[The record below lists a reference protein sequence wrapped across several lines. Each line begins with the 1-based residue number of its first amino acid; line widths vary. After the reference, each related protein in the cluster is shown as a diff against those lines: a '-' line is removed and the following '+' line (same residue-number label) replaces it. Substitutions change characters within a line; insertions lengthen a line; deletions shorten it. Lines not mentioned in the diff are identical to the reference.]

1 MATPTVDR
9 NYIDNF
15 SVKKF
20 TVENLV
26 PKYFPDID
34 ASYRHV
40 GMLGFTTEQISNI
53 SEDLFNTATV
63 LFRETFPNRAQI
75 PESIYSHAA
84 IFQLSDVFS
93 SAASCN
99 FLLVLEEKAILK
111 NVFNDPTAKD
121 KDTGIYK
128 FVIDKDTIIHVED
141 IPFILDYDIELQI
154 ARKLKKG
161 IKNPAD
167 NDIDKYDYVYS
178 ASYIMPNNFKNSMTT
193 NNVNN
198 DPYIKIRRSA
208 DKYIAL
214 EIRCHQC
221 IRRVRYEDI
230 ITNSVVNYPVID
242 IPFDGNLAG
251 FDIRYKTI
259 HETDNEYKQLKTLV
273 IYSQPVD
280 EPFCYYQLKDEHTLR
295 ITFNS
300 KDEYFTPEY
309 GTTLEITTYI
319 TMAEDGNFDIYT
331 GNQISI
337 SNSNNRSNHVRTTP
351 YLSSA
356 KPLTASSGGRNK
368 LSIDELQSLAVMM
381 YRTATALTTEH
392 DLSEYFSNYPI
403 LYDNSEILFIKK
415 RNDIYERVYGAFIL
429 MKKDDYVYHTNT
441 VNMDLNLANMDN
453 VEKNIFMIHPG
464 TLFTDVN
471 NISYERSSV
480 EDPICLLV
488 VDNNIPEDA
497 YKASVMI
504 KMSDIQA
511 YIPDITPG
519 EYVTPVEDETK
530 RGFVQFYMDAQTTAR
545 NNELYEE
552 YLRLIEDND
561 PEVYYDESVSN
572 AYVNKNDI
580 PFHYLENRPIP
591 FAEFEKKRD
600 FDIATSVFD
609 FKTPVKRL
617 TLSEY
622 DNQTIRKKRFLY
634 VNPFLIKFKKNPN
647 LISTY
652 MTYVNESSNV
662 DFTYKYDDSYVQFIL
677 YQLKVKR
684 LFEKEKRFKFSVS
697 LMPSIKVDDQYP
709 IIDCKTE
716 YSSIL
721 DMKIREESEDYP
733 ITDKILTKFVDS
745 SNALNVNSFNNDLRV
760 FVVIYNGKTKI
771 CYIELYPESY
781 SEVDDVYTFT
791 SEVYTDD
798 HISTDSKLR
807 LLPGTIYKR
816 CVYRL
821 CLPNVYNAL
830 LVVSDDVPNSI
841 DEIDEYEEKPEDVI
855 IFDPETMI
863 RYSDIVNDLPPTS
876 NGDTVFACDRKSQ
889 IEDYGRYVHKSLSDD
904 YYKQDS
910 LDWTKFYHYYEDS
923 TPEYQEYYDMDEV
936 HHIEP
941 KVYSSNDMMRDL
953 LDGKIKE
960 WSRVVNLLSSN
971 SDILIPM
978 ENVTC
983 AVYTAYRR
991 RYSEDTFKMEL
1002 IDFQK
1007 DDYYDYDK
1015 EQDIRLKY
1023 ILYGDREINDSH
1035 YDSSLSEYFI
1045 TNEYKTLMEP
1055 ITFMRPLNNVR
1066 TTLLF
1071 KNYIETDPVTEKYI
1085 NDVMDIRLN
1094 TMPIIRWS
1102 EAMDENLIEYF
1113 MNSFLKQYNNLLDIV
1128 DNKLRNE
1135 TTVDIKFYNS
1145 YGRSSNFVIGE
1156 NNRILHTINLE
1167 ISFDIWY
1174 VPGTDLM
1181 TATPEIKNY
1190 IKTEIET
1197 MNRNKMNNLYIS
1209 NLMRK
1214 IESNFAYVDHMK
1226 FNSINGE
1233 GSDYQAVRN
1242 RTVDIRKLTVEERRN
1257 YVPEFLVVNTS
1268 DITINEYF
1276 SS

>member
-1 MATPTVDR
+1 MATPIVDR

-15 SVKKF
+15 SVKKY
-20 TVENLV
+20 TIENLV

-40 GMLGFTTEQISNI
+40 GMIGFTTEQISNI

-93 SAASCN
+93 TAASCN

-111 NVFNDPTAKD
+111 NIFNDPTSKD

-128 FVIDKDTIIHVED
+128 FIIDKDTVIHVED

-154 ARKLKKG
+154 AKKLKKG
-161 IKNPAD
+161 IKNLAD
-167 NDIDKYDYVYS
+167 NDTDKYDYVYS
-178 ASYIMPNNFKNSMTT
+178 ASYVMPKNFKNSLTT
-193 NNVNN
+193 NNKNN

-230 ITNSVVNYPVID
+230 VTNSIVNYPVID

-251 FDIRYKTI
+251 FDIRYKTVND
-259 HETDNEYKQLKTLV
+259 TDDNYKQLKTLV
-273 IYSQPVD
+273 IYSQPID

-300 KDEYFTPEY
+300 KDEYFTPER
-309 GTTLEITTYI
+309 GTTLEITTYT
-319 TMAEDGNFDIYT
+319 TMAEDGNFDVYT

-337 SNSNNRSNHVRTTP
+337 NNLNKNSNHVHSTP

-368 LSIDELQSLAVMM
+368 LTTDELQKLAVMM

-403 LYDNSEILFIKK
+403 LYDDSEILFIKR

-441 VNMDLNLANMDN
+441 VNMDLNLADMDN
-453 VEKNIFMIHPG
+453 VEKNIFMLHPG

-471 NISYERSSV
+471 NIFYERSTV
-480 EDPICLLV
+480 TDPISLLV
-488 VDNNIPEDA
+488 VDDSIPDDA

-504 KMSDIQA
+504 KLNDIRE

-519 EYVTPVEDETK
+519 EYVTPIEDETK
-530 RGFVQFYMDAQTTAR
+530 RGFITFFIDPDKV
-545 NNELYEE
+545 NLYDRLYNQ
-552 YLRLIEDND
+552 YLEKINLND
-561 PEVYYDESVSN
+561 PEVFYDEHISN
-572 AYVNKNDI
+572 AYVNINDI

-591 FAEFEKKRD
+591 FSEFQKKKG
-600 FDIATSVFD
+600 FSVASSVFD
-609 FKTPVKRL
+609 FESPMRKIV
-617 TLSEY
+617 LSDY
-622 DNQTIRKKRFLY
+622 DNKTIRKKRFLY

-647 LISTY
+647 LVSTY
-652 MTYVNESSNV
+652 MTYVNEASTV
-662 DFTYKYDDSYVQFIL
+662 DFTYKYDDSYVQFII
-677 YQLKVKR
+677 YQLKVNR

-709 IIDCKTE
+709 LIDCKTE
-716 YSSIL
+716 YSSIR
-721 DMKIREESEDYP
+721 DIEIREESEYYP
-733 ITDKILTKFVDS
+733 LTDKILTKFLKNDP
-745 SNALNVNSFNNDLRV
+745 SNALNVNTFNNDLRV
-760 FVVIYNGKTKI
+760 FVVINNGDTKV
-771 CYIELYPESY
+771 CYIELYPEEY
-781 SEVDDVYTFT
+781 FENDDVYTFS

-798 HISTDSKLR
+798 HISTDGRLR

-816 CVYRL
+816 YIYKL
-821 CLPNVYNAL
+821 CLPNVYKAL
-830 LVVSDDVPNSI
+830 LVVSDDVPNSA
-841 DEIDEYEEKPEDVI
+841 DEINEYEDKPEDVI

-863 RYSDIVNDLPPTS
+863 RYSDIAQDLPPID
-876 NGDTVFACDRKSQ
+876 GEPVFACDKLSQ
-889 IEDYGRYVHKSLSDD
+889 IKDYARYVHKSLSDD
-904 YYKQDS
+904 YYKQDPV
-910 LDWTKFYHYYEDS
+910 DWTKFYHYDENGNIERIEEIGYE
-923 TPEYQEYYDMDEV
+923 TTTIV
-936 HHIEP
+936 N
-941 KVYSSNDMMRDL
+941 KVYSSNEMMTKL
-953 LDGKIKE
+953 INGEIKE
-960 WSRVVNLLSSN
+960 WSRVVNLMSSN

-983 AVYTAYRR
+983 SIYTAYRR
-991 RYSEDTFKMEL
+991 RYSEETFKMEL
-1002 IDFQK
+1002 IDFLK

-1015 EQDIRLKY
+1015 SRDIRLKY
-1023 ILYGDREINDSH
+1023 VLFGDRELNDSH
-1035 YDSSLSEYFI
+1035 FDNSLNEYFI

-1055 ITFMRPLNNVR
+1055 ITFMKPLNNVR
-1066 TTLLF
+1066 TSLLF
-1071 KNYIETDPVTEKYI
+1071 KNYIETDPNTGKYI
-1085 NDVMDIRLN
+1085 NDIMDIRLN
-1094 TMPIIRWS
+1094 TLPVIRWS
-1102 EAMDENLIEYF
+1102 EAIDENLIEYF
-1113 MNSFLKQYNNLLDIV
+1113 MNSFLKQYNNLIDIV

-1135 TTVDIKFYNS
+1135 TTIDIKFYNS

-1174 VPGTDLM
+1174 VPGTDLVS
-1181 TATPEIKNY
+1181 ATPEIKNY
-1190 IKTEIET
+1190 IKNEIET

-1242 RTVDIRKLTVEERRN
+1242 RTVDIKNLTVEERRN
-1257 YVPEFLVVNTS
+1257 YIPEFLVVNTS
-1268 DITINEYF
+1268 DITINEF
-1276 SS
+1276 FAS